1 MSVVEDKKSPK
12 IPSVSLDS
20 LKINLLEDEPSFQPI
35 PYEKLPRVVS
45 DEIDNIAS
53 ELFDADLGRIAITG
67 SPMSGKS
74 FLINQVAGNI
84 DRYLHKVNLDTM
96 VFVRLKRTDVDQI
109 LALPGGY
116 GTYIAFLCEEL
127 DVEERSVCF
136 VVEDPYAASFLF
148 SHTDRARIILEVSK
162 PTFSRMAEME
172 ENGETKVWGSWR
184 FLDVNEVLLPKKDL
198 INLLEEVLKD
208 KMAETFNVPADKRL
222 ISLFVNYS
230 LKHIPDLLSTDFDP
244 RGLVMAPMGAWASA
258 IRSLCG
264 VIGLS
269 ESPDIRK
276 GDKVVVGRVIKTI
289 FAENADMLTSFLE
302 DEEDQVLTFI
312 SDGKVTQIRVRADG
326 GGDDDEED
334 KRVKVV
340 PLKFNDMS
348 TLDEELHKEIIGQDE
363 AIEAVVEGLVVP
375 AAGLHDPT
383 KPLRSFLF
391 LGPTGVGKTK
401 LATTLAAHAGTTP
414 MNVIRIDMSEYSQSH
429 EAAKLLG
436 APPGYAGFDQG
447 GVLTNAIM
455 ANPNSV
461 VLLDEIEKAHP
472 KIWDSFLQILDAGRM
487 TDAQGEVADFTQSI
501 IIMTSNLGASDLARN
516 NTGFSGISA
525 VAQYEDRQR
534 NSKSIVM
541 KAVESTLRPEMINR
555 IDEMVLFKELS
566 QDTARKIVRKE
577 IDIIASRALKAGF
590 LLNNVNDEIVD
601 ELLLKSD
608 VAKYGARDIQRIVLK
623 NISNPVA
630 RAIVS
635 AKSKEKKPISLVIS
649 DEKGISVQT
658 EKEQ

>member
-1 MSVVEDKKSPK
+1 MSFVEDKKSPK
-12 IPSVSLDS
+12 SPSVSLDS
-20 LKINLLEDEPSFQPI
+20 LKINLLEDESSFQPI

-53 ELFDADLGRIAITG
+53 ELFDVDLGRIAITG
-67 SPMSGKS
+67 SPLSGKS

-109 LALPGGY
+109 LAIPGGY
-116 GTYIAFLCEEL
+116 GTYIAFVCEEL

-136 VVEDPYAASFLF
+136 VVEDPYVASFLF
-148 SHTDRARIILEVSK
+148 SHTDRARIILEVSM
-162 PTFSRMAEME
+162 PTFARMAEME

-184 FLDVNEVLLPKKDL
+184 FLDVNEILLPKKDL

-230 LKHIPDLLSTDFDP
+230 LKHIPELLSTDLDP
-244 RGLVMAPMGAWASA
+244 RGLVMAPMGAWTST

-269 ESPDIRK
+269 ESPDIRR
-276 GDKVVVGRVIKTI
+276 GDKVIVGKVIETV
-289 FAENADMLTSFLE
+289 FAENAGMLAGFLE
-302 DEEDQVLTFI
+302 DEEDQVLTVI
-312 SDGKVTQIRVRADG
+312 SDGKVTQIRIRTN

-334 KRVKVV
+334 KKVDV
-340 PLKFNDMS
+340 TALKFNDMS
-348 TLDEELHKEIIGQDE
+348 ILDEELHKEIIGQDE

-525 VAQYEDRQR
+525 AAQYEDRQR

-566 QDTARKIVRKE
+566 QETARKIVRKE

-590 LLNNVNDEIVD
+590 MLNNVSDEIVD
-601 ELLLKSD
+601 ELLLKSN
-608 VAKYGARDIQRIVLK
+608 VSKYGARDIQRIVLK
-623 NISNPVA
+623 NVSNPVA
-630 RAIVS
+630 KAIVN
-635 AKSKEKKPISLVIS
+635 AKSKEKKPISLVIGE
-649 DEKGISVQT
+649 EKNISVLAN
-658 EKEQ
+658 E

>member
-1 MSVVEDKKSPK
+1 MSFVEDKKSPK
-12 IPSVSLDS
+12 SPSVSLDS
-20 LKINLLEDEPSFQPI
+20 LKINLLEDESSFQPI

-53 ELFDADLGRIAITG
+53 ELFDVDLGRIAITG
-67 SPMSGKS
+67 SPLSGKS

-109 LALPGGY
+109 LAIPGGY
-116 GTYIAFLCEEL
+116 GTYIAFVCEEL

-136 VVEDPYAASFLF
+136 VVEDPYVASFLF
-148 SHTDRARIILEVSK
+148 SHTDRARIILEVSM
-162 PTFSRMAEME
+162 PTFARMAEME

-184 FLDVNEVLLPKKDL
+184 FLDVNEILLPKKDL

-230 LKHIPDLLSTDFDP
+230 LKHIPELLSTDLDP
-244 RGLVMAPMGAWASA
+244 RGLVMAPMGAWAST

-269 ESPDIRK
+269 ESPDIRR
-276 GDKVVVGRVIKTI
+276 GDKVIVGKVIETV
-289 FAENADMLTSFLE
+289 FAENAGMLAGFLE
-302 DEEDQVLTFI
+302 DEEDQVLTVI
-312 SDGKVTQIRVRADG
+312 SDGKVTQIRIRTN

-334 KRVKVV
+334 KKVDV
-340 PLKFNDMS
+340 TALKFNDMS
-348 TLDEELHKEIIGQDE
+348 ILDEELHKEIIGQDE

-525 VAQYEDRQR
+525 AAQYEDRQR

-566 QDTARKIVRKE
+566 QETARKIVRKE

-590 LLNNVNDEIVD
+590 MLNNVSDEIVD
-601 ELLLKSD
+601 ELLLKSN
-608 VAKYGARDIQRIVLK
+608 VSKYGARDIQRIVLK
-623 NISNPVA
+623 NVSNPVA
-630 RAIVS
+630 KAIVN
-635 AKSKEKKPISLVIS
+635 AKSKEKRPISLVIGE
-649 DEKGISVQT
+649 EKNISVLAN
-658 EKEQ
+658 E